1 MYTRGFSRKQYSKY
15 GSFYSEVAQPSEE
28 DQQENLNSV
37 ATKSQES
44 TKTNRKK
51 KRTTPSKKT
60 SKFNS
65 EPIRTA
71 ISESKKMK
79 KDILSMQEIKN
90 VPEEF
95 QARLKG
101 LITQSDF
108 ITGLLD
114 ACMENKAEASTVQK
128 GSEDNGSDSL

>member
-1 MYTRGFSRKQYSKY
+1 
-15 GSFYSEVAQPSEE
+15 
-28 DQQENLNSV
+28 
-37 ATKSQES
+37 
-44 TKTNRKK
+44 
-51 KRTTPSKKT
+51 
-60 SKFNS
+60 
-65 EPIRTA
+65 
-71 ISESKKMK
+71 MK
-79 KDILSMQEIKN
+79 KDILSMQEIEN

-101 LITQSDF
+101 FITQSDF